1 VSLIY
6 MKGRAEALVIV
17 KALFGALYMG
27 LGLPI
32 EQEALV
38 ERLRKALD
46 LTLYEAKLYIAM
58 LQGASDPKEAS
69 VMSGVPLPRIYDV
82 VKVLESKGMVYKDP
96 NGWYRAV
103 SPRAL
108 AAASIARLEEDSRR
122 RAREIAELA
131 EALERLGS
139 KQRTPRYVIVK
150 GAYNIVSAAVDFFKA
165 SAVAYITVSTV
176 MARDGLGE
184 EIIKALLSYIGDLRV
199 LLVERALVER
209 ISETGIPVKVTQL
222 PLLDSISSRVGLM
235 VIINEPFGEP
245 LAVAVEDQAQAEPY
259 FRRLSSLW
267 TSISGGP
274 QGNT

>member
-1 VSLIY
+1 MFIY

-176 MARDGLGE
+176 MARDRLGE

-199 LLVERALVER
+199 LLVEGALVER

-235 VIINEPFGEP
+235 VIVNEPFGEP

>member
-1 VSLIY
+1 
-6 MKGRAEALVIV
+6 
-17 KALFGALYMG
+17 
-27 LGLPI
+27 LPI

-176 MARDGLGE
+176 MARDRLGE

-199 LLVERALVER
+199 LLVEGALVER

-235 VIINEPFGEP
+235 VIVNEPFGEP

>member
-1 VSLIY
+1 LFICQKEH
-6 MKGRAEALVIV
+6 MEALVIV
-17 KALFGALYMG
+17 KALFSAPYMG

-46 LTLYEAKLYIAM
+46 LTLYEAKLYMAM
-58 LQGASDPKEAS
+58 LQGAGDPKEAS

-131 EALERLGS
+131 EALERLES
-139 KQRTPRYVIVK
+139 KQRVPRYVIVK

-165 SAVAYITVSTV
+165 SAVVYVAVSTV

-184 EIIKALLSYIGDLRV
+184 EVVKSLLSYIGDLRV
-199 LLVERALVER
+199 LLVEGALVER
-209 ISETGIPVKVTQL
+209 VSEMGVPVKVTQL

-235 VIINEPFGEP
+235 VIVNEPFGEP
-245 LAVAVEDQAQAEPY
+245 VAVAVEDQAQAEPY

-267 TSISGGP
+267 TSIGGGP

>member
-1 VSLIY
+1 LFIY

-165 SAVAYITVSTV
+165 SAVAYMTVSTV
-176 MARDGLGE
+176 MARDRLGE

-199 LLVERALVER
+199 LLVEGALVER

-235 VIINEPFGEP
+235 VIVNEPFGEP

>member
-1 VSLIY
+1 MFICL
-6 MKGRAEALVIV
+6 KDRAETLVIV

-165 SAVAYITVSTV
+165 SAVAYMTVSTV
-176 MARDGLGE
+176 MARDRLGE

-199 LLVERALVER
+199 LLVEGALVER

-235 VIINEPFGEP
+235 VIVNEPFGEP

>member
-1 VSLIY
+1 LFICL
-6 MKGRAEALVIV
+6 KDRAETLVIV

-199 LLVERALVER
+199 LLVEGALVER

-235 VIINEPFGEP
+235 VIVNEPFGEP
-245 LAVAVEDQAQAEPY
+245 VAVAVEDQAQAEPY

-267 TSISGGP
+267 TSIGGGP

>member
-1 VSLIY
+1 MFIY
-6 MKGRAEALVIV
+6 LKGRAEALVIV

-69 VMSGVPLPRIYDV
+69 VMSGVPLPRIYDI

-139 KQRTPRYVIVK
+139 KQRAPRYVIVK

-199 LLVERALVER
+199 LLVEGALVER

-235 VIINEPFGEP
+235 VIVNEPFGEP
-245 LAVAVEDQAQAEPY
+245 VAVAVEDQAQAEPY

-267 TSISGGP
+267 TSIGGGP

>member
-1 VSLIY
+1 MFIY
-6 MKGRAEALVIV
+6 LKGRAEALVIV

-199 LLVERALVER
+199 LLVEGALVER

-235 VIINEPFGEP
+235 VIVNEPFGEP

>member
-1 VSLIY
+1 MFIY

-69 VMSGVPLPRIYDV
+69 VMSGVPLPRIYDI

-165 SAVAYITVSTV
+165 SAVAYMTVSTV
-176 MARDGLGE
+176 MARDRLGE

-199 LLVERALVER
+199 LLVEGALVER

-235 VIINEPFGEP
+235 VIVNEPFGEP

>member
-1 VSLIY
+1 MFICL
-6 MKGRAEALVIV
+6 KGRAEALVIV

-199 LLVERALVER
+199 LLVEGALVER

-235 VIINEPFGEP
+235 VIVNEPFGEP

>member
-1 VSLIY
+1 LFIY

-199 LLVERALVER
+199 LLVEGALVER

-235 VIINEPFGEP
+235 VIVNEPFGEP

>member
-1 VSLIY
+1 LFIY
-6 MKGRAEALVIV
+6 LKGRAEALVIV

-199 LLVERALVER
+199 LLVEGALVER

-235 VIINEPFGEP
+235 VIVNEPFGEP

>member
-1 VSLIY
+1 LFICL
-6 MKGRAEALVIV
+6 KGRAEALVIV

-199 LLVERALVER
+199 LLVEGALVER

-235 VIINEPFGEP
+235 VIVNEPFGEP

>member
-1 VSLIY
+1 LFICL
-6 MKGRAEALVIV
+6 KDRAETLVIV

-139 KQRTPRYVIVK
+139 KQRAPRYVIVK

-199 LLVERALVER
+199 LLVEGALVER

-235 VIINEPFGEP
+235 VIVNEPFGEP
-245 LAVAVEDQAQAEPY
+245 VAVAVEDQAQAEPY

-267 TSISGGP
+267 TSIGGGP

>member
-1 VSLIY
+1 LFIY

-165 SAVAYITVSTV
+165 SAVAYMTVSTV
-176 MARDGLGE
+176 MARDRLGE

-199 LLVERALVER
+199 LLVEGALVER

-235 VIINEPFGEP
+235 VIVNEPFGEP

-267 TSISGGP
+267 TSIGGGP

>member
-1 VSLIY
+1 MFICL
-6 MKGRAEALVIV
+6 KDRAETLVIV

-69 VMSGVPLPRIYDV
+69 VMSGVPLPRIYDI

-199 LLVERALVER
+199 LLVEGALVER
-209 ISETGIPVKVTQL
+209 ISETSIPVKVTQL

-235 VIINEPFGEP
+235 VIVNEPFGEP
-245 LAVAVEDQAQAEPY
+245 FAVAVEDQAQAEPY

-267 TSISGGP
+267 TSIGGGP

>member
-1 VSLIY
+1 
-6 MKGRAEALVIV
+6 MR
-17 KALFGALYMG
+17 ALFGALYMG

>member
-1 VSLIY
+1 LFIY

-176 MARDGLGE
+176 MARDRLGE

-199 LLVERALVER
+199 LLVEGALVER

-235 VIINEPFGEP
+235 VIVNEPFGEP

>member
-1 VSLIY
+1 LFTCL
-6 MKGRAEALVIV
+6 KGRAETLVIV

-58 LQGASDPKEAS
+58 LQGAGDPKEAS
-69 VMSGVPLPRIYDV
+69 VMSGVPLPRIYDI

-139 KQRTPRYVIVK
+139 KQRAPRYVIVK

-165 SAVAYITVSTV
+165 SAVVYITVSTV

-199 LLVERALVER
+199 LLVEGALVER

-235 VIINEPFGEP
+235 VIVNEPFGEP
-245 LAVAVEDQAQAEPY
+245 VAVAVEDQAQAEPY

-267 TSISGGP
+267 TSIGGGP

>member
-1 VSLIY
+1 
-6 MKGRAEALVIV
+6 
-17 KALFGALYMG
+17 
-27 LGLPI
+27 LPI

-69 VMSGVPLPRIYDV
+69 VMSGVPLPRIYDI

-139 KQRTPRYVIVK
+139 KQRAPRYVIVK

-165 SAVAYITVSTV
+165 SAVAYITVS
-176 MARDGLGE
+176 
-184 EIIKALLSYIGDLRV
+184 
-199 LLVERALVER
+199 
-209 ISETGIPVKVTQL
+209 
-222 PLLDSISSRVGLM
+222 
-235 VIINEPFGEP
+235 
-245 LAVAVEDQAQAEPY
+245 
-259 FRRLSSLW
+259 SL
-267 TSISGGP
+267 
-274 QGNT
+274 

>member
-1 VSLIY
+1 LFIY
-6 MKGRAEALVIV
+6 LKGRAETLVIV
-17 KALFGALYMG
+17 KALFGTLYMG

-199 LLVERALVER
+199 LLVEGALVER

-235 VIINEPFGEP
+235 VIVNEPFGEP